1 MGPKKKPQPRKRKA
15 TPASASVAN
24 DVDDERTEE
33 SDCGHDTRADID
45 TEEEG
50 GDAKEDIRLIR
61 SCVHDEFVQ
70 TSEKGEVTT
79 KTGKKRK
86 IVNWSSAC
94 KHCDKVYQ
102 HKKQYALKRH
112 LESKH
117 PDRAKIAEDK
127 DDLNREAQKAN
138 KNNPTV
144 DKKMLVMDKYTN
156 WVINSGAPL
165 NTSDNEHFKEF
176 VKTLDPNI
184 TIPGRHAVTNL
195 LDKKY
200 QDMMSRLKA
209 RLEEARRCHLTMDG
223 WSNRR
228 CRSSFLGATVHYF
241 NQKKR
246 KTENLR
252 LCLRKFEMRHTATN
266 ILAMTQSIL
275 NEFDIRHKVHAI
287 LTDNGANMRCSVTK
301 LSQVELKTAEVD
313 MNMNPN
319 TEHGTFANE
328 VEDEFL
334 PEVLSAD
341 DQELPLLEAGDGDYD
356 EEREDEERNRFIQQL
371 DDEVENFTIAKRLYD
386 LNPLRCLAHLLQLPI
401 LKVLHK
407 DHKDNVF
414 SDLLT
419 KVRKMVGKYSKS
431 VNAKEELYKLV
442 ELLVVTYVVT
452 RWWSDVDMMERLK
465 RINKINNNALNS
477 VITDCDWDEDLKL
490 SKKDFQLLDKFVELF
505 KPIKKMADQLNGE
518 TYSTI
523 HLVLPTVREIKSH
536 IDSFKKDK
544 LVGVLAKA
552 LSKEFEKYFR

>member
-15 TPASASVAN
+15 TPAAASASVSN
-24 DVDDERTEE
+24 DVGTEE
-33 SDCGHDTRADID
+33 SDRGHDTKADID

-50 GDAKEDIRLIR
+50 GDATDDIRLIR

>member
-33 SDCGHDTRADID
+33 SDRGHDTRADID

-50 GDAKEDIRLIR
+50 GDATDDIRLIR

-144 DKKMLVMDKYTN
+144 DKKLLVMDKYTN

-176 VKTLDPNI
+176 VATLDPTI
-184 TIPGRHAVTNL
+184 TIPGRHAVTNF

-200 QDMMSRLKA
+200 QDMMLRLKA
-209 RLEEARRCHLTMDG
+209 RLEDARRCHLTMDG

-228 CRSSFLGATVHYF
+228 CRSSFLGATVHFF

-246 KTENLR
+246 KTENFR
-252 LCLRKFEMRHTATN
+252 LCLRKFEMKHTATN
-266 ILAMTQSIL
+266 IMAMTQSIL
-275 NEFDIRHKVHAI
+275 NEFGIRHKTQAI
-287 LTDNGANMRCSVTK
+287 LTDNGASMRRSVID
-301 LSQVELKTAEVD
+301 LSQVELKTPEVD
-313 MNMNPN
+313 MNMN
-319 TEHGTFANE
+319 TEQGTFANE

-341 DQELPLLEAGDGDYD
+341 DQPELPLLEAGDADTD
-356 EEREDEERNRFIQQL
+356 EEREDEERNRLIQEL
-371 DDEVENFTIAKRLYD
+371 EDEVSNFTIARRLYD

-401 LKVLHK
+401 LKVLRK

-419 KVRKMVGKYSKS
+419 KVRRMVGKYSKS
-431 VNAKEELYKLV
+431 VYAKEELYKLV

-452 RWWSDVDMMERLK
+452 RWWSDVDMMERLR

-505 KPIKKMADQLNGE
+505 KPIKKMSDLLNGE

-544 LVGVLAKA
+544 LVGVLAKT
-552 LSKEFEKYFR
+552 LSKEFENYFG